1 MSWFKHDHNKA
12 LIGQL
17 LVKQKLISE
26 EQLQRAI
33 ELQRTTGQRLGDIFA
48 EWNLVTQQHVQDAL
62 RKQRHLRLA
71 AAIVTALVAPLESYA
86 AAAVPA
92 VAVTAPVVLRSDNGQ
107 AAGDGAPAVGAAAV
121 ATPVTAPSVAAPGGL
136 QPMTEDEM
144 GATSA
149 QGLQDELVQQVQK
162 QMKDKGVEIIGDMA
176 KVLNPVLGFLESDM
190 TMKNVVYDPSKTT
203 ATLGKDGTLT
213 LALPTSIGEI
223 SFANIRVRGSEG
235 PSFGSISIKGIDLT
249 GTVISLAFRKGP

>member
-26 EQLQRAI
+26 EQLARAI

-48 EWNLVTQQHVQDAL
+48 EWNLVTHQHLQDAL
-62 RKQRHLRLA
+62 RRQRHLRLA
-71 AAIVTALVAPLESYA
+71 AAIVTALVAPLETYA

-92 VAVTAPVVLRSDNGQ
+92 VAVTAPVVLRSDSGQ
-107 AAGDGAPAVGAAAV
+107 ASGDGAPATGAAAM
-121 ATPVTAPSVAAPGGL
+121 ATTAAGVAPSGL
-136 QPMTEDEM
+136 QPMTEEEM

-149 QGLQDELVQQVQK
+149 QGLHDELVQQVQK
-162 QMKDKGVEIIGDMA
+162 QMKDKGVDIIGDMA
-176 KVLNPVLGFLESDM
+176 KVLNPVLGFLESDV
-190 TMKNVVYDPSKTT
+190 TMKNVVYDPTKTT
-203 ATLGKDGTLT
+203 ATLTKDGTLT

-249 GTVISLAFRKGP
+249 GTVISLAFRK

>member
-1 MSWFKHDHNKA
+1 MSWFKHDQNKA

-17 LVKQKLISE
+17 LVKQNLISE
-26 EQLQRAI
+26 EQLARAI

-71 AAIVTALVAPLESYA
+71 AAIVTALVAPLETYA

-92 VAVTAPVVLRSDNGQ
+92 VAVTAPVVLRSDSGQ
-107 AAGDGAPAVGAAAV
+107 ASGDGAPAANV
-121 ATPVTAPSVAAPGGL
+121 ATIAAPPVAAPAFGGL
-136 QPMTEDEM
+136 KPMTEEEM
-144 GATSA
+144 GDTSA
-149 QGLQDELVQQVQK
+149 QGLHDELVQQVQK
-162 QMKDKGVEIIGDMA
+162 QMKDNGVEVLGDMA
-176 KVLNPVLGFLESDM
+176 KVLNPVLGFLDSDV
-190 TMKNVVYDPSKTT
+190 TMKNVVYDPTKTT

-235 PSFGSISIKGIDLT
+235 PSFGSITIKGIDLT
-249 GTVISLAFRKGP
+249 GTVISLAFRK

>member
-1 MSWFKHDHNKA
+1 MSWFKQDQNKS
-12 LIGQL
+12 LLGQL

-26 EQLQRAI
+26 EQLAQAIERQRA
-33 ELQRTTGQRLGDIFA
+33 TGQRLGDIFA

-86 AAAVPA
+86 AAAMPA
-92 VAVTAPVVLRSDNGQ
+92 VAVTAPVVLRSDSGQ
-107 AAGDGAPAVGAAAV
+107 ASGDGAPVTGVAAIAAPPAAAP
-121 ATPVTAPSVAAPGGL
+121 ALGGL
-136 QPMTEDEM
+136 QPMSEDEL

-149 QGLQDELVQQVQK
+149 QGLHDELVQHVQK
-162 QMKDKGVEIIGDMA
+162 QMKENGVDVIGDMA
-176 KVLNPVLGFLESDM
+176 KVLNPVLGFLDSDVS
-190 TMKNVVYDPSKTT
+190 MKNVVYDPARTT
-203 ATLGKDGTLT
+203 ATLAKDGTLT

-223 SFANIRVRGSEG
+223 NFANIRVHGSQG

-249 GTVISLAFRKGP
+249 GTVISLAFNKH

>member
-17 LVKQKLISE
+17 LVKQNLISE
-26 EQLQRAI
+26 EQLARAI

-62 RKQRHLRLA
+62 RRQRHLRLA
-71 AAIVTALVAPLESYA
+71 AAIVTALVAPLETCA

-92 VAVTAPVVLRSDNGQ
+92 VAVTAPVVLRSDSGQ
-107 AAGDGAPAVGAAAV
+107 ASGDGAPAVGAAALAAPPAA
-121 ATPVTAPSVAAPGGL
+121 ATPGGL
-136 QPMTEDEM
+136 KPMTEEEM
-144 GATSA
+144 SATSA
-149 QGLQDELVQQVQK
+149 QGLHDELVQQVQK
-162 QMKDKGVEIIGDMA
+162 QMKENGVEVLGDMA
-176 KVLNPVLGFLESDM
+176 KVLNPVLGFLDSDV
-190 TMKNVVYDPSKTT
+190 TMKNVVYDPSRTT
-203 ATLGKDGTLT
+203 ATLAKDGTLT

-235 PSFGSISIKGIDLT
+235 PSFGSITIKGIDLT
-249 GTVISLAFRKGP
+249 GTVISLAFRK

>member
-1 MSWFKHDHNKA
+1 MMSWFKHDQNKA

-17 LVKQKLISE
+17 LVKQNLISE
-26 EQLQRAI
+26 EQLARAI

-71 AAIVTALVAPLESYA
+71 AAIVTALVAPLETYA

-92 VAVTAPVVLRSDNGQ
+92 VAVTAPVVLRSDSGQ
-107 AAGDGAPAVGAAAV
+107 ASGDGAPVAGAAAV
-121 ATPVTAPSVAAPGGL
+121 APPALGGL
-136 QPMTEDEM
+136 KPMSEEEM

-149 QGLQDELVQQVQK
+149 QGLHDELVQQVQK
-162 QMKDKGVEIIGDMA
+162 QMKDNGVEVLGDMA
-176 KVLNPVLGFLESDM
+176 KVLNPVLGFLESDV
-190 TMKNVVYDPSKTT
+190 TMKNVVYDPARTT
-203 ATLGKDGTLT
+203 ATLAKDGTLT

-249 GTVISLAFRKGP
+249 GTVISLAFRK

>member
-17 LVKQKLISE
+17 LVKQNLISE
-26 EQLQRAI
+26 EQLARAI

-48 EWNLVTQQHVQDAL
+48 EWNLVTHQHVQDAL

-71 AAIVTALVAPLESYA
+71 AAIVTALVAPLETYA

-92 VAVTAPVVLRSDNGQ
+92 VAVTAPVVLRSD
-107 AAGDGAPAVGAAAV
+107 
-121 ATPVTAPSVAAPGGL
+121 SGL
-136 QPMTEDEM
+136 KPMSEEEM
-144 GATSA
+144 GETSA
-149 QGLQDELVQQVQK
+149 QGLHDELVQQVQK
-162 QMKDKGVEIIGDMA
+162 QMKDNGVEVLGDMA

-190 TMKNVVYDPSKTT
+190 TMKNVVYDPARTT
-203 ATLGKDGTLT
+203 ATLAKDGTLT

-249 GTVISLAFRKGP
+249 GTVISLSFRK

>member
-1 MSWFKHDHNKA
+1 MSWFKQDQNKA

-26 EQLQRAI
+26 EQLARAI

-62 RKQRHLRLA
+62 RRQRHLRLA
-71 AAIVTALVAPLESYA
+71 AAIVTALVAPLETYA

-92 VAVTAPVVLRSDNGQ
+92 VAVTAPVVLRSDGGQ
-107 AAGDGAPAVGAAAV
+107 ASGDGAPIVGAAAI
-121 ATPVTAPSVAAPGGL
+121 ASPPASLGGL
-136 QPMTEDEM
+136 QPMTEEEM
-144 GATSA
+144 SDTSA
-149 QGLQDELVQQVQK
+149 QGLQNELVQQVQK
-162 QMKDKGVEIIGDMA
+162 QMKDKGVDVIGDMA

-190 TMKNVVYDPSKTT
+190 TMKNVVYDPTKTT
-203 ATLGKDGTLT
+203 ATLAKDGTLT

-249 GTVISLAFRKGP
+249 GTVISLAFHK

>member
-1 MSWFKHDHNKA
+1 MSWFKPDQNKA
-12 LIGQL
+12 LLGQL

-26 EQLQRAI
+26 EQLARAI

-48 EWNLVTQQHVQDAL
+48 EWNLVTHQHVQDAL

-92 VAVTAPVVLRSDNGQ
+92 VAVTAPVVLRSDSGQ
-107 AAGDGAPAVGAAAV
+107 ASGDGPAAANVAAIGTPPAAAPAL
-121 ATPVTAPSVAAPGGL
+121 GGL
-136 QPMTEDEM
+136 KPMSEDELSD
-144 GATSA
+144 TSA
-149 QGLQDELVQQVQK
+149 QGLHDELVQHVQK
-162 QMKDKGVEIIGDMA
+162 QMKDKGLDVIGDMA
-176 KVLNPVLGFLESDM
+176 KVLNPVLSFLDSDV
-190 TMKNVVYDPSKTT
+190 TMKNVVYDPTKTT

-223 SFANIRVRGSEG
+223 RFDNIRVHGSQG

-249 GTVISLAFRKGP
+249 GTVISLAFNKH

>member
-12 LIGQL
+12 LLGQL

-26 EQLQRAI
+26 EQLTRAI
-33 ELQRTTGQRLGDIFA
+33 EQQRSTGQRLGDIFA

-71 AAIVTALVAPLESYA
+71 AAIITALVAPLETYA

-92 VAVTAPVVLRSDNGQ
+92 VAVTAPVVLRSDSGQ
-107 AAGDGAPAVGAAAV
+107 AGGAA
-121 ATPVTAPSVAAPGGL
+121 GGL
-136 QPMTEDEM
+136 QALSDEEM
-144 GATSA
+144 SATSA
-149 QGLQDELVQQVQK
+149 QGLHDELVQSVQK
-162 QMKDKGVEIIGDMA
+162 QMKDKGVEVIGDMA

-190 TMKNVVYDPSKTT
+190 TMKNVVYDPAHTT
-203 ATLGKDGTLT
+203 ATLNKDGTLT

-249 GTVISLAFRKGP
+249 GTVISLAFRK